1 VTEQSGGDKPKT
13 YADAVEEQAD
23 FEGLV
28 REKGDY
34 EQAAEAERRG
44 EKPRRDD
51 EDAVS
56 GT

>member
-1 VTEQSGGDKPKT
+1 MSDGKPKT

-34 EQAAEAERRG
+34 DEAVRAEQRDER
-44 EKPRRDD
+44 PSDAD
-51 EDAVS
+51 EEAVS